1 MRKIVP
7 LLLLGLALASCMQVN
22 TMYNAR
28 KYFNAAQAR
37 PLNANGR
44 PNNQA
49 VEEYTK
55 AIKKCG
61 IILSNEKRDS
71 RTDDALFLMARA
83 LYYKGNSAFQAR
95 DQFESLIEGFPD
107 SPFVGEAHIYLAKV
121 LRDINRKEEAVNV
134 LQEFILEP
142 RHKKLHP
149 RGLLTLA
156 EFNIADKDYLQAQYW
171 LSRIITDYP
180 KSEEYRE
187 AYYIYGQNYYI
198 QGDYQAALEEFQK
211 IAKDRRIAQ
220 AMKLDARYYV
230 ALNQY
235 LLGEFEQSRKTL
247 QKLLKD
253 ELRPDKLAQARVLQ
267 ARLLI
272 AQGEADNGLAEIE
285 EISKLYPRT
294 LSSAEAQYYAGEYYF
309 YQARDLDKAGTA
321 YNKVRSEFA
330 NSELAEPGQQK
341 ASAVNQLKTTV
352 SFDPQSNLQQY
363 VDYHIAAAEN
373 YFNVFSLPDSALV
386 MYQRVIDSRDS
397 LVTLR
402 DSLVMQVEARQGVVD
417 SLGIALAA
425 LPEPVAAD
433 SLALPADSLEI
444 AETSSPATLD
454 SLDVLEILP
463 EQEAASDSLDAVK
476 IFPGTEAITD
486 TLEVPELTVAE
497 EAVSDT
503 LDSAEVLPDQ
513 ESVPDSLQIPEL
525 TVEEEAVSDT
535 LNIAEVL
542 PDQETIPDSLEIQ
555 EITVEEEAVPDT
567 LDIAEILPDQE
578 TIPDSLDTAEIFPD
592 QEAVT
597 EPLEIPELIVEGE
610 TLPDSL
616 DILEIFPEPETLA
629 DSLGLEGVA
638 GAASAVSDSLAELT
652 GEEQEPDIEELR
664 QRLQRELTAADA
676 ELEGARDRLGTLDDQ
691 LKRYERELIPLAL
704 FSQANIHS
712 RSGPDRSS
720 MEAIYADMSERF
732 PQNKYT
738 NALQDLL
745 AGEPVRLIDP
755 EEEAQELLL
764 DRAFGLAESSPDSML
779 VILAELAESDYL
791 PISLRA
797 NYRLGWYHTFEAPDT
812 TAAKPY
818 LDKVL
823 ELQQSGEYV
832 GVTSRFY
839 DGSRFRLN
847 KFDEMLDSLAVA
859 DSLAELADSTAAAD
873 SLKLE
878 DGQPAELEP
887 EPEIEIGDEAPPPE
901 LEEGESTDTTLVEES
916 PEEPELPEPDPEEP
930 LPEQPAPEE
939 PKPEAPPPGEDTP
952 DEDPDGSTDLN
963 PDGPTE

>member
-7 LLLLGLALASCMQVN
+7 LLLLGLVLASCMQVN

-61 IILSNEKRDS
+61 IILSNAKRDS

-95 DQFESLIEGFPD
+95 DQFESLIKGFPD
-107 SPFVGEAHIYLAKV
+107 SPFYGEAHIYLARV

-149 RGLLTLA
+149 RALLTLA

-180 KSEEYRE
+180 KSDEYRE

-211 IAKDRRIAQ
+211 ISKDRRIAQ

-235 LLGEFEQSRKTL
+235 LLGDYEQSGKTL
-247 QKLLKD
+247 QILIKD
-253 ELRPDKLAQARVLQ
+253 EVRPDKLAQARVLQ

-272 AQGEADNGLAEIE
+272 AQGDADQGLAEIE

-309 YQARDLDKAGTA
+309 YQAQDLDKSGTA

-341 ASAVNQLKTTV
+341 ASAVNQLKTAV
-352 SFDPQSNLQQY
+352 SFDPQTKLQQY
-363 VDYHIAAAEN
+363 VDYHITAAEN

-402 DSLVMQVEARQGVVD
+402 DSLVMEVEARQSVVD
-417 SLGIALAA
+417 SLALALAA
-425 LPEPVAAD
+425 LPEPAVAD

-444 AETSSPATLD
+444 VEPSSETTPD
-454 SLDVLEILP
+454 SLDIAEILP
-463 EQEAASDSLDAVK
+463 EQEAVSDSLDTVE
-476 IFPGTEAITD
+476 IFPGTDAITD
-486 TLEVPELTVAE
+486 TLG
-497 EAVSDT
+497 
-503 LDSAEVLPDQ
+503 
-513 ESVPDSLQIPEL
+513 IPEL
-525 TVEEEAVSDT
+525 M
-535 LNIAEVL
+535 
-542 PDQETIPDSLEIQ
+542 
-555 EITVEEEAVPDT
+555 
-567 LDIAEILPDQE
+567 
-578 TIPDSLDTAEIFPD
+578 
-592 QEAVT
+592 
-597 EPLEIPELIVEGE
+597 VEGE

-616 DILEIFPEPETLA
+616 DIVEMFPEQEAVP
-629 DSLGLEGVA
+629 DSLGLEEFA
-638 GAASAVSDSLAELT
+638 GTAPAVSDSLAELP
-652 GEEQEPDIEELR
+652 GEVIEPDPQELR
-664 QRLQRELTAADA
+664 QRLQRELTAASS
-676 ELEGARDRLGTLDDQ
+676 ELESAQDRLQTLDDQ
-691 LKRYERELIPLAL
+691 LQRYNRELIPLAL

-712 RSGPDRSS
+712 RSDPDQSR

-738 NALQDLL
+738 NALQDML

-779 VILAELAESDYL
+779 VILAELTESEYL

-797 NYRLGWYHTFEAPDT
+797 NYRLGWYHTFEVPDT

-823 ELQQSGEYV
+823 ELEQSGEYA

-847 KFDEMLDSLAVA
+847 KFDTLLDSLAVA
-859 DSLAELADSTAAAD
+859 DSLAALADSTAAAD
-873 SLKLE
+873 SLKL
-878 DGQPAELEP
+878 DNGQPAELEP
-887 EPEIEIGDEAPPPE
+887 EPEIGIGDETPPPE
-901 LEEGESTDTTLVEES
+901 LEEGESSDATLVEEL
-916 PEEPELPEPDPEEP
+916 PEEPAPPEPDPEEL

-939 PKPEAPPPGEDTP
+939 PTPEAPPPGEDSP
-952 DEDPDGSTDLN
+952 DEDPGGSTDLI